1 MKKATTVYQSLTKI
15 FNIQSLKKFSSYIL
29 RGRRKSMSLN
39 PDELRGEEREDYPE
53 VGEVEREVQDMSVML
68 TVTDGEGRSLPE
80 GCLTV
85 PNIARL
91 FQERTAHLPYDV
103 SIINSRHALVDFEKG
118 VPILE
123 VSREIHGAT
132 SWGELPV
139 CIGCVVSGKAS
150 LLNIVQEEELR
161 QQQKEEV
168 RTNLSEI
175 KREQEEYQQ
184 QFVDVVQAMRDEIQ
198 ALKKKE
204 TVVPFPGA
212 PLGTT
217 ADLNGKVVF
226 KITKAPEL
234 PKFSGADPVPRE
246 EGSFE
251 QWYFQVKGSQGQH
264 TADAIRSGIVN
275 SVRGEARDLVEY
287 VGFDA
292 PIESIL
298 SRLEH
303 RFRKAKSTDRLQ
315 HDFFQL
321 GQEKSEG
328 VQQYA
333 GRLEN

>member
-1 MKKATTVYQSLTKI
+1 M
-15 FNIQSLKKFSSYIL
+15 
-29 RGRRKSMSLN
+29 
-39 PDELRGEEREDYPE
+39 
-53 VGEVEREVQDMSVML
+53 
-68 TVTDGEGRSLPE
+68 
-80 GCLTV
+80 
-85 PNIARL
+85 
-91 FQERTAHLPYDV
+91 
-103 SIINSRHALVDFEKG
+103 
-118 VPILE
+118 
-123 VSREIHGAT
+123 
-132 SWGELPV
+132 
-139 CIGCVVSGKAS
+139 
-150 LLNIVQEEELR
+150 
-161 QQQKEEV
+161 
-168 RTNLSEI
+168 
-175 KREQEEYQQ
+175 
-184 QFVDVVQAMRDEIQ
+184 
-198 ALKKKE
+198 
-204 TVVPFPGA
+204 
-212 PLGTT
+212 
-217 ADLNGKVVF
+217 VF

-264 TADAIRSGIVN
+264 TVDAIRSGIVN

-333 GRLEN
+333 GRLENQYKKLKAAFPDRYGDAQLMERLFFGMIPGLCNATRYLYKKQGTTYEQLLDAAKEAELEFTESRGISAENEGW